1 MSVLFNECNG
11 IFNLKTKNSSYLMG
25 ILMGKHLVH
34 LYYGKRI
41 DNVFG
46 NAEEL
51 IPTRCTAGFSP
62 NDIDGSCSSDI
73 LPMEYPCYGS
83 ADLRTPA
90 FHAQY
95 ENGSA
100 ITKLEYEAHK
110 VFGGKKKLEGLPA
123 VYTESEDEAETL
135 EITLIDRLTN
145 LRIVLSYSVFEELDA
160 IVKSVKV
167 INDGG
172 GVVRLKSV
180 LSSCTYLFSK
190 EYDFVHLDGA
200 WARERHIERQPL
212 RHGIAA
218 VDSKRVASSH
228 HHSPF
233 AAYAEHNADERQG
246 EVYGYS
252 FVYSGNFIASA
263 ETDQFDTV
271 RCQMGINPFGFE
283 WRLESGES
291 FQTPEVVCVFS
302 DKGFGEMSR
311 TFHKLY
317 RTRLVRGMYRDM
329 ERPILINNWE
339 ATYFNFDEDKIFNIA
354 KKASEAGIEMMVLDD
369 GWFGHR
375 DDDRSSLGDWFTD
388 TRKLPNGIEG
398 IAKRV
403 TDIGMKFGL
412 WFEPEMISKDSELY
426 KVHPDW
432 CLHVESRERT
442 EGRWQ
447 LVLDLS
453 RADVRDY
460 IVNIV
465 SGILKSAPISYVK
478 WDMNRNISELGSA
491 DLCAECQPELAHRY
505 ILGLYDICERITT
518 AFPEVLF
525 EGCSGGGGRFDAGL
539 MYYFQQYWTSD
550 DTDAIER
557 QYIQY
562 GTSMVMPASA
572 MGAHVSAVP
581 NHQVGRVTPLKTRG
595 YAAMM
600 GQFGYE
606 LDIEKLNDDEI
617 ETIKG
622 QIEEYKSIREIIHK
636 GSMYRLKSPFEG
648 QSSAWEFVSE
658 DKSEVVLIH
667 FTILASPQLPLEC
680 VRAEGLDAHGIYIDK
695 ATNKEYSGEFLMN
708 RGIYF
713 DNRQDFECELIRFS
727 RKAVRGK

>member
-1 MSVLFNECNG
+1 MSVLFNEYNG

-41 DNVFG
+41 DEVSG
-46 NAEEL
+46 DVEEL
-51 IPTRCTAGFSP
+51 IPTPFTAAFSP
-62 NDIDGSCSSDI
+62 QDIDGRYSSDTI
-73 LPMEYPCYGS
+73 PMEYPCYGS

-95 ENGSA
+95 ENGST
-100 ITKLEYEAHK
+100 ITKLEYESHK

-135 EITLIDRLTN
+135 EITLRDRLTN

-160 IVKSVKV
+160 IIKSVKV

-180 LSSCTYLFSK
+180 LSSCTYIFNK

-212 RHGIAA
+212 HHGIAA

-233 AAYAEHNADERQG
+233 AAYAEHNTDERQG

-283 WRLESGES
+283 WKLEHGES
-291 FQTPEVVCVFS
+291 FQAPEVVCVFS
-302 DKGFGEMSR
+302 DKGFGGMSR
-311 TFHKLY
+311 IFHKLY
-317 RTRLVRGMYRDM
+317 RTRLVRGMYRDK

-339 ATYFNFDEDKIFNIA
+339 ATYFNFDEEKIFNIA
-354 KKASEAGIEMMVLDD
+354 KKAYEAGIEMMVLDD

-375 DDDRSSLGDWFTD
+375 DDDRSSLGDWFVD
-388 TRKLPNGIEG
+388 KRKLPNGIEG

-426 KVHPDW
+426 KAHPDW
-432 CLHVESRERT
+432 CLHVEGRERT

-460 IVNIV
+460 IVNVV

-478 WDMNRNISELGSA
+478 WDMNRNISELGSS
-491 DLCAECQPELAHRY
+491 DLCAERQPELAHRY

-562 GTSMVMPASA
+562 GTSMVMPAST

-581 NHQVGRVTPLKTRG
+581 NHQVGRTTPLKTRG
-595 YAAMM
+595 YATVV

-606 LDIEKLNDDEI
+606 LDIEKLNNDEI
-617 ETIKG
+617 EAIKG
-622 QIEEYKSIREIIHK
+622 QIEEYKGIRETIHK
-636 GSMYRLKSPFEG
+636 GSMYRLTSPFEG

-658 DKSEVVLIH
+658 DKSEVVLMH
-667 FTILASPQLPLEC
+667 FTILVSPQLPLEC

-713 DNRQDFECELIRFS
+713 DNSQDFDSKLIRFS
-727 RKAVRGK
+727 RKV